1 MNVNVTIRVREQ
13 NGNDIPLRRA
23 YVEHLVLGVPVGTYI
38 TDDQGQVRDEN
49 GVRGIQNPTPTIDI
63 RVLCQNSVVKV
74 LNGAAVLIPVW
85 QDFATQDGGTVLINT
100 RAEQVEHYRILNR
113 FALAYDRVFR
123 QFQPFRLSRFP
134 DFPLGRQPALSA
146 SKDQAKRIEVAFP
159 DNFPL
164 AQASFTEGASSSTGF
179 PLVHLRQPVN
189 AAVIPD
195 ELSHALHF
203 SLLTKTRRESIERDY
218 LRWIATD
225 AVVDRREVDVV
236 DASGATVRIA
246 LGGRHWF
253 TKRTTQLVAFIE
265 AVSHFGARF
274 ETFLLSTGQAGATND
289 PQVLLQRR
297 RDFLAAELALVAP
310 GDYWGEDFGLRQA
323 GIRQLDGT
331 ISPNAVVDQFTNN
344 PVTIE
349 GPDMEGAVYGAI
361 FLDFASRVGLRDA
374 VRAYLTSGATDF
386 GRYLRYIHDNL
397 PQHAQAIDAVQQ
409 TWGL

>member
-146 SKDQAKRIEVAFP
+146 SRP
-159 DNFPL
+159 DR
-164 AQASFTEGASSSTGF
+164 S
-179 PLVHLRQPVN
+179 
-189 AAVIPD
+189 
-195 ELSHALHF
+195 
-203 SLLTKTRRESIERDY
+203 
-218 LRWIATD
+218 
-225 AVVDRREVDVV
+225 
-236 DASGATVRIA
+236 
-246 LGGRHWF
+246 
-253 TKRTTQLVAFIE
+253 
-265 AVSHFGARF
+265 
-274 ETFLLSTGQAGATND
+274 
-289 PQVLLQRR
+289 
-297 RDFLAAELALVAP
+297 
-310 GDYWGEDFGLRQA
+310 
-323 GIRQLDGT
+323 
-331 ISPNAVVDQFTNN
+331 
-344 PVTIE
+344 
-349 GPDMEGAVYGAI
+349 
-361 FLDFASRVGLRDA
+361 
-374 VRAYLTSGATDF
+374 
-386 GRYLRYIHDNL
+386 
-397 PQHAQAIDAVQQ
+397 
-409 TWGL
+409 